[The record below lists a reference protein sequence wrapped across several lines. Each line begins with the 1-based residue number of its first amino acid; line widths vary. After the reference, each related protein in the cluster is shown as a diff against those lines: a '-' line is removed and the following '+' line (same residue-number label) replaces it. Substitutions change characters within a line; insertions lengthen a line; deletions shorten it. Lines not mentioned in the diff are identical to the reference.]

1 MTRLLVERGADLDA
15 KTATDL
21 MTPLVSAEPRA
32 QPRSP
37 GGMTALMFASREGC
51 LDCVAAMV
59 EKGASIDLPDPEGVT
74 PLLWAIWNTRFD
86 VAKYLIEHGANV
98 NRWDWWGR
106 TPLYLAVDYVTLP
119 HGGRPD
125 QPSLDQTLPIDI
137 VRLLLEKGADPNP
150 QLKMTA
156 PLRATGN
163 DRGLDPMLSPGTTPL
178 VRAAKAM
185 DVESMKALLDRG
197 ADITLTNSRGMT
209 ATLAASG
216 MGSTDADTRGYFTTS
231 DVQDRAIAALDLMFH
246 SRRSDQRQGRPV
258 RAGPAARRRLL
269 GLEPRRRIPVAEGRG
284 DQPCRQPRLHGGR
297 LRHGPRGRQQPWRP
311 AHRRPQ
317 GHGGPADVEGRHRRN
332 ARTSVTRRSRKPV
345 AVGIYLVKPWE
356 LLGQTRTPE
365 GEEMTLTRHGSEY
378 VILAGGQALM
388 SSRMHGSEE
397 SLAMFACARAR
408 TLETPCCLVGGL
420 GMGFTLRAALDLLPP
435 DATVV
440 VSELVPALVD
450 WNRGPLGALAR
461 HPLRDKR
468 VVLEVGDVGA
478 MLWERPGRFD
488 AILLD
493 VDNGPSAFTASSNAE
508 LYGDRGLAVARA
520 ALKPD
525 GVLGVWSSRE
535 D

>member
-1 MTRLLVERGADLDA
+1 
-15 KTATDL
+15 

-86 VAKYLIEHGANV
+86 VAKYLIDHGANV

-246 SRRSDQRQGRPV
+246 SGGPINGKAGQFAQVPLHGAAFWGWNRVVEYLLQKGAEINLADSRGYTAVDYAMGRAGGNSRGGQRIDVHKDTADLLMSKGGVAGTPV
-258 RAGPAARRRLL
+258 RP
-269 GLEPRRRIPVAEGRG
+269 P
-284 DQPCRQPRLHGGR
+284 
-297 LRHGPRGRQQPWRP
+297 
-311 AHRRPQ
+311 
-317 GHGGPADVEGRHRRN
+317 
-332 ARTSVTRRSRKPV
+332 S
-345 AVGIYLVKPWE
+345 
-356 LLGQTRTPE
+356 
-365 GEEMTLTRHGSEY
+365 
-378 VILAGGQALM
+378 
-388 SSRMHGSEE
+388 
-397 SLAMFACARAR
+397 RAR
-408 TLETPCCLVGGL
+408 
-420 GMGFTLRAALDLLPP
+420 
-435 DATVV
+435 
-440 VSELVPALVD
+440 
-450 WNRGPLGALAR
+450 
-461 HPLRDKR
+461 
-468 VVLEVGDVGA
+468 
-478 MLWERPGRFD
+478 
-488 AILLD
+488 
-493 VDNGPSAFTASSNAE
+493 
-508 LYGDRGLAVARA
+508 
-520 ALKPD
+520 
-525 GVLGVWSSRE
+525 
-535 D
+535 